1 MLELRIS
8 LLGTSRLAWGLAG
21 PPIHVTG
28 PARTLMSFL
37 VLNRNRTH
45 RRERLAELL
54 WGDVDEDRA
63 RRCLNTALWRL
74 RKALTPERET
84 PRRVLLPVLT
94 TTGGEVGFNTAAPH
108 WLDVAV
114 FEDAARA
121 VLGADPGSAPPAAVA
136 RFEAALALY
145 GGELL
150 EDCDADWV
158 LPERQR
164 LTEFYLAGLQ
174 WLTLHHERAGA
185 PDKAIESAVR
195 LLHVDPLRED
205 AHRQLIGL
213 YCATGQ
219 RRKALKQYDY
229 CRDVLASELGVTPAP
244 ETEIFCRRLLAGGG
258 SGGEE
263 RAPAPTVAAAAAVT
277 AGAGASDPRRLLAEA
292 LERLGEAMRAL
303 EAAQRL
309 VEAADRRSPPRRGE
323 RP

>member
-1 MLELRIS
+1 MPELRIS

-28 PARTLMSFL
+28 PARALMSFL

-74 RKALTPERET
+74 RKSLTPERET
-84 PRRVLLPVLT
+84 RRAPPPVLT
-94 TTGGEVGFNTAAPH
+94 TTGTEVGFNTAAPH

-164 LTEFYLAGLQ
+164 LTEFYLAGLN
-174 WLTLHHERAGA
+174 WLTLHHERTGA

-244 ETEIFCRRLLAGGG
+244 ETEIVCRRLLAGGG

-263 RAPAPTVAAAAAVT
+263 RTPAPTITAAAT
-277 AGAGASDPRRLLAEA
+277 AGPGASDPRRLLAYA
-292 LERLGEAMRAL
+292 LERLGEAVRAL
-303 EAAQRL
+303 EAARRL
-309 VEAADRRSPPRRGE
+309 VEAADRQPPPRRGATVI
-323 RP
+323 RR